1 MVEGPSDKDALIP
14 YIENKLFV
22 NKMRVTVK
30 EMHGDILTAYVD
42 GQRIYKI
49 LPGNV
54 RGELKKEILKYFN
67 KASVKA
73 EQIKARDITKIYYV
87 TDTDYCF
94 HSELDAHK
102 NKSQCLRKMFNFGEM
117 ELVKNKPID
126 FNVIY
131 FSKHLEH
138 VIANK
143 EETLSEEEKQ
153 RISIEFGTRSL
164 LEESFYEKHF
174 RDKDIAT
181 WSDYAQSYKN
191 IQSYKGRACNMNNFL
206 DELDQIFKN
215 SKK

>member
-73 EQIKARDITKIYYV
+73 EQIKARDITKI
-87 TDTDYCF
+87 
-94 HSELDAHK
+94 
-102 NKSQCLRKMFNFGEM
+102 
-117 ELVKNKPID
+117 
-126 FNVIY
+126 
-131 FSKHLEH
+131 
-138 VIANK
+138 
-143 EETLSEEEKQ
+143 
-153 RISIEFGTRSL
+153 
-164 LEESFYEKHF
+164 
-174 RDKDIAT
+174 
-181 WSDYAQSYKN
+181 
-191 IQSYKGRACNMNNFL
+191 
-206 DELDQIFKN
+206 
-215 SKK
+215 